1 MQDGPAMQDGSAI
14 QPGSGNR
21 RPGLKTGIWAAI
33 AALFLLSV
41 GFLGWQ
47 YAVRGTDQ
55 SLTAG
60 MKLGTDFS
68 LVDHNGAPITQAA
81 FAGKPTL
88 LYFGFTRCP
97 EVCPTTLYEMAGW
110 LDALGEEG
118 RDIQAFFISVD
129 PGRDTPEIMKG
140 YSEAFTDRVI
150 GITGDPGEIDKVVA
164 AWHVYAAKIPTD
176 DGDYTM
182 DHTASV
188 FLVYRNGIFKGTIA
202 YGESPDVAIAKL
214 RRLAAG

>member
-1 MQDGPAMQDGSAI
+1 MP
-14 QPGSGNR
+14 R
-21 RPGLKTGIWAAI
+21 LGLKAGIWAAV
-33 AALFLLSV
+33 AVLFLLSV

-55 SLTAG
+55 SLTSG
-60 MKLGTDFS
+60 LKLGTDFS

-81 FAGKPTL
+81 FAGRPTMVF
-88 LYFGFTRCP
+88 FGFTRCP

-110 LDALGEEG
+110 FEALGEEG
-118 RDIQAFFISVD
+118 RDLQAFFISVD
-129 PGRDTPEIMKG
+129 PERDTPEIMKS
-140 YSEAFTDRVI
+140 YAEALTDRVT
-150 GITGDPGEIDKVVA
+150 GITGDPDEIARVIA

-188 FLVYRNGIFKGTIA
+188 FLMDENGNFKGTIA
-202 YGESPDVAIAKL
+202 YGENPDTAIAKL
-214 RRLAAG
+214 RRLVGAS

>member
-1 MQDGPAMQDGSAI
+1 MP
-14 QPGSGNR
+14 R
-21 RPGLKTGIWAAI
+21 FGLKTGIWAAI
-33 AALFLLSV
+33 AVLFLLSV

-55 SLTAG
+55 SLTSG
-60 MKLGTDFS
+60 LKLGTDFT

-81 FAGKPTL
+81 FAGRPTMVF
-88 LYFGFTRCP
+88 FGFTRCP

-110 LDALGEEG
+110 FEALGEQG
-118 RDIQAFFISVD
+118 RDLQAFFISVD
-129 PGRDTPEIMKG
+129 PERDTPEIMKS
-140 YSEAFTDRVI
+140 YAEALTDRVT
-150 GITGDPGEIDKVVA
+150 GITGDPDEIAKVIA

-188 FLVYRNGIFKGTIA
+188 FLMDENGNFKGTIA
-202 YGESPDVAIAKL
+202 YGENPDTAIAKL
-214 RRLAAG
+214 RRLVGAT

>member
-1 MQDGPAMQDGSAI
+1 MSPSSA
-14 QPGSGNR
+14 
-21 RPGLKTGIWAAI
+21 RPRFGLKTGIGAAI
-33 AALFLLSV
+33 AALFLLSL

-47 YAVRGTDQ
+47 YAVQGTDR

-60 MKLGTDFS
+60 MKLGTAFT

-81 FAGKPTL
+81 FEGRPTL

-110 LDALGEEG
+110 LEALGEEG
-118 RDIQAFFISVD
+118 RELQAFFISVD
-129 PGRDTPEIMKG
+129 PERDTPEIMKG
-140 YSEAFTDRVI
+140 YSEAFTDRVT
-150 GITGDPGEIDKVVA
+150 GITGDPDEIAKVVA
-164 AWHVYAAKIPTD
+164 AWHVYAAQVPTE

-188 FLVYRNGIFKGTIA
+188 FLIDRHGTFKGTIA
-202 YGESPDVAIAKL
+202 YGENPETAIAKL
-214 RRLAAG
+214 KRLAGGS

>member
-1 MQDGPAMQDGSAI
+1 MP
-14 QPGSGNR
+14 R
-21 RPGLKTGIWAAI
+21 LGLKTGIWAAL

-47 YAVRGTDQ
+47 YAVQGTDR

-60 MKLGTDFS
+60 MKLGTDFT
-68 LVDHNGAPITQAA
+68 LVDHNGNTITQAA
-81 FAGKPTL
+81 FAGRPTL
-88 LYFGFTRCP
+88 VFFGFTRCP

-110 LDALGEEG
+110 FEALGEQG
-118 RDIQAFFISVD
+118 RNLQAFFISVD
-129 PGRDTPEIMKG
+129 PERDTPEIMKS
-140 YSEAFTDRVI
+140 YAEALTDRVT
-150 GITGDPGEIDKVVA
+150 GITGDPDEIAKVIA

-188 FLVYRNGIFKGTIA
+188 FLMDENGVFKGTIA
-202 YGESPDVAIAKL
+202 YGENPETAIAKL
-214 RRLAAG
+214 KRLAG

>member
-1 MQDGPAMQDGSAI
+1 MP
-14 QPGSGNR
+14 

-33 AALFLLSV
+33 AVLFLLSV

-55 SLTAG
+55 SMTSGL
-60 MKLGTDFS
+60 KLGTDFT

-81 FAGKPTL
+81 FAGRPTMVF
-88 LYFGFTRCP
+88 FGFTRCP

-110 LDALGEEG
+110 FEALGEEG
-118 RDIQAFFISVD
+118 CDLQAFFISVD
-129 PGRDTPEIMKG
+129 PERDTPEIMKS
-140 YSEAFTDRVI
+140 YAEALTDRVT
-150 GITGDPGEIDKVVA
+150 GITGDPDEIAKVIA

-188 FLVYRNGIFKGTIA
+188 FLMDENGNFKGTIA
-202 YGESPDVAIAKL
+202 YGENPDTAIAKL
-214 RRLAAG
+214 RRLVGAT

>member
-1 MQDGPAMQDGSAI
+1 MKDGSAT
-14 QPGSGNR
+14 QSGAGDR
-21 RPGLKTGIWAAI
+21 SPRLKIGLWAAS
-33 AALFLLSV
+33 AALFLLSL

-55 SLTAG
+55 SLTSG
-60 MKLGTDFS
+60 MRLGTEFE
-68 LVDHNGAPITQAA
+68 LVDHNGASITEAA
-81 FAGKPTL
+81 FADRPTL
-88 LYFGFTRCP
+88 IYFGFTRCP

-110 LDALGEEG
+110 LDVLGEEG

-188 FLVYRNGIFKGTIA
+188 FLVDRNGIFKGTIA

>member
-1 MQDGPAMQDGSAI
+1 MP
-14 QPGSGNR
+14 R
-21 RPGLKTGIWAAI
+21 LGLKTGIWAAL

-47 YAVRGTDQ
+47 YAVQGTDK

-60 MKLGTDFS
+60 MKLGTDFT
-68 LVDHNGAPITQAA
+68 LVDDNGNTITQAA
-81 FAGKPTL
+81 FAGRPTL
-88 LYFGFTRCP
+88 VFFGFTRCP

-110 LDALGEEG
+110 FEALGEQG
-118 RDIQAFFISVD
+118 RDLQAFFISVD
-129 PGRDTPEIMKG
+129 PERDTPEIMKS
-140 YSEAFTDRVI
+140 YAEALTDRVT
-150 GITGDPGEIDKVVA
+150 GITGDPDEIAKVIA

-188 FLVYRNGIFKGTIA
+188 FLMDKNGVFKGTIA
-202 YGESPDVAIAKL
+202 YGESPETAIAKL
-214 RRLAAG
+214 KRLAGPA

>member
-1 MQDGPAMQDGSAI
+1 MP
-14 QPGSGNR
+14 R
-21 RPGLKTGIWAAI
+21 LGLKTGIWAAL

-47 YAVRGTDQ
+47 YAVQGTDK

-60 MKLGTDFS
+60 MKLGTDFT
-68 LVDHNGAPITQAA
+68 LVDHNGNTITQAA
-81 FAGKPTL
+81 FAGRPTL
-88 LYFGFTRCP
+88 VFFGFTRCP

-110 LDALGEEG
+110 FEALGEQG
-118 RDIQAFFISVD
+118 RNLQAFFISVD
-129 PGRDTPEIMKG
+129 PERDTPEIMKS
-140 YSEAFTDRVI
+140 YAEALTDRVT
-150 GITGDPGEIDKVVA
+150 GITGDPDEIAKVIA

-188 FLVYRNGIFKGTIA
+188 FLMDKNGVFKGTIA
-202 YGESPDVAIAKL
+202 YGESPETAIAKL
-214 RRLAAG
+214 KRLAGPA

>member
-1 MQDGPAMQDGSAI
+1 MPRLG
-14 QPGSGNR
+14 R
-21 RPGLKTGIWAAI
+21 KTGIGAAI
-33 AALFLLSV
+33 AALILLSI

-47 YAVRGTDQ
+47 YAVQGTDQ

-60 MKLGTDFS
+60 MKLGTDFT
-68 LVDHNGAPITQAA
+68 LVDHNGAPVTQAA
-81 FAGKPTL
+81 FEGRPTL

-118 RDIQAFFISVD
+118 RELQAFFISVD
-129 PGRDTPEIMKG
+129 PERDTPEIMKG

-150 GITGDPGEIDKVVA
+150 GITGDPDEIARVVA
-164 AWHVYAAKIPTD
+164 AWHVYAAKVPTE

-188 FLVYRNGIFKGTIA
+188 FLIDRDGVFKGTIA
-202 YGESPDVAIAKL
+202 YGESAETAMAKL
-214 RRLAAG
+214 RRLAGTSG

>member
-1 MQDGPAMQDGSAI
+1 MQDGPAI
-14 QPGSGNR
+14 QPDSGNR

-33 AALFLLSV
+33 AALFLLVV

-47 YAVRGTDQ
+47 YAVQGTDQ

-60 MKLGTDFS
+60 MKLGTGFS

-118 RDIQAFFISVD
+118 RDLQAFFISVD
-129 PGRDTPEIMKG
+129 PERDTPEIMKG
-140 YSEAFTDRVI
+140 YSEAFTDRVV
-150 GITGDPGEIDKVVA
+150 GITGDPDEVAKVVA
-164 AWHVYAAKIPTD
+164 AWHVYAAKVPTD

-188 FLVYRNGIFKGTIA
+188 FLIDRNGVFKGTIA
-202 YGESPDVAIAKL
+202 YGESPETAIAKL
-214 RRLAAG
+214 RRLAAPA

>member
-1 MQDGPAMQDGSAI
+1 MP
-14 QPGSGNR
+14 

-33 AALFLLSV
+33 AVLFLLSV

-55 SLTAG
+55 SLTSG
-60 MKLGTDFS
+60 LKLGTDFT

-81 FAGKPTL
+81 FAGRPTMVF
-88 LYFGFTRCP
+88 FGFTRCP

-110 LDALGEEG
+110 FEALGEQG
-118 RDIQAFFISVD
+118 RDLQAFFISVD
-129 PGRDTPEIMKG
+129 PERDTPEIMKS
-140 YSEAFTDRVI
+140 YAEALTDRVT
-150 GITGDPGEIDKVVA
+150 GITGDPDEIAKVIA

-188 FLVYRNGIFKGTIA
+188 FLMDENGNFKGTIA
-202 YGESPDVAIAKL
+202 YGENPDTAIAKL
-214 RRLAAG
+214 RRLVGAT